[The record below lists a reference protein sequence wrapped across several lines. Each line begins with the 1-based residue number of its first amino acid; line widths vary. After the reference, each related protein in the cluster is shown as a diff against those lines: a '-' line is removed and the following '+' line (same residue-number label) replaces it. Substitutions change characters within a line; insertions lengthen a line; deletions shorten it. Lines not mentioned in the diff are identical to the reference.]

1 MATVS
6 PTIVEAA
13 PGTGHRRSGRS
24 GTGLLALGALG
35 VVYGDVGTSPLY
47 ALQAIFTGNDHPVPV
62 TQAHVYGV
70 VSLVFWSLTLIVS
83 VKYIGFV
90 MRADDHGEGGIMSL
104 TSLVRDARTKRA
116 RTTVVL
122 VTLGIIGA
130 SLFYGDGVITPAI
143 SVLSAVS
150 GLDVAVPGLA
160 SLVIP
165 VTLSVLVVLFAVQRF
180 GTGFVG
186 NLFGPVMILWFAAL
200 AAMGIVEIAR
210 GPGILRALDP
220 IWAARF
226 VASDPTLAFFS
237 LGGVVLC
244 LTGSEALYADMGHFG
259 RRPIQL
265 AWYGLVFPALVLNYF
280 GQGALLLRH
289 PRDASNPFFYLF
301 PSWAQIPMVILATIA
316 TVIASQAVIS
326 GAYSVSQQAVQL
338 GFLPRLHL
346 RHTSSK
352 HHGQIYVPAVNAILF
367 VAVVLIVLGFKTSN
381 NLASAYGIA
390 VTGTFVLNSILF
402 LAVARLRWHVRMRWI
417 VLGGAVIL
425 PVEVLF
431 FAANTVKIVSGGW
444 LPLVIALIV
453 VTLLKTWASGRRIVT
468 RNRDNAEGL
477 LADFIERLSAERQ
490 EIQVVPG
497 VAVFLTPNLRTTP
510 LALQANVRYNRVL
523 HDHVLIVRVV
533 TERVPHVPP
542 GERMTAEPRVL
553 FSGATGD
560 PVGELAERISLF
572 TLHFGYRDEPDVP
585 AAILEGARRGLIPGD
600 PDMSTATYFLSQ
612 ITIMPIRA
620 PGLSRWRKAL
630 FVTIARNAANPATYF
645 RLPDSRTVISSGRI
659 AL

>member
-1 MATVS
+1 
-6 PTIVEAA
+6 
-13 PGTGHRRSGRS
+13 
-24 GTGLLALGALG
+24 
-35 VVYGDVGTSPLY
+35 
-47 ALQAIFTGNDHPVPV
+47 
-62 TQAHVYGV
+62 
-70 VSLVFWSLTLIVS
+70 
-83 VKYIGFV
+83 
-90 MRADDHGEGGIMSL
+90 
-104 TSLVRDARTKRA
+104 
-116 RTTVVL
+116 
-122 VTLGIIGA
+122 
-130 SLFYGDGVITPAI
+130 
-143 SVLSAVS
+143 
-150 GLDVAVPGLA
+150 
-160 SLVIP
+160 
-165 VTLSVLVVLFAVQRF
+165 
-180 GTGFVG
+180 
-186 NLFGPVMILWFAAL
+186 
-200 AAMGIVEIAR
+200 
-210 GPGILRALDP
+210 
-220 IWAARF
+220 
-226 VASDPTLAFFS
+226 
-237 LGGVVLC
+237 
-244 LTGSEALYADMGHFG
+244 
-259 RRPIQL
+259 
-265 AWYGLVFPALVLNYF
+265 
-280 GQGALLLRH
+280 
-289 PRDASNPFFYLF
+289 
-301 PSWAQIPMVILATIA
+301 
-316 TVIASQAVIS
+316 
-326 GAYSVSQQAVQL
+326 
-338 GFLPRLHL
+338 
-346 RHTSSK
+346 
-352 HHGQIYVPAVNAILF
+352 VPAVNAILF